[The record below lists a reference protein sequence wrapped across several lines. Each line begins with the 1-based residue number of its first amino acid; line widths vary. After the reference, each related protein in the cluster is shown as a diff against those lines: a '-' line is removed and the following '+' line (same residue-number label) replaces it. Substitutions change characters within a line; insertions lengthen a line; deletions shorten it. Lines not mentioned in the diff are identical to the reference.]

1 MMEIFE
7 HNLSDRKRKKLYNK
21 RTHEVSNRLIK
32 TTEKAGLI
40 YQRLKMRKNLFEK
53 KAKDLIEP

>member
-21 RTHEVSNRLIK
+21 RTHEVSNRFFK

-40 YQRLKMRKNLFEK
+40 YQRFKMRKNLFEK
-53 KAKDLIEP
+53 KAKNLIEP

>member
-7 HNLSDRKRKKLYNK
+7 HNLSDRKRKKLHNK
-21 RTHEVSNRLIK
+21 RTHEVSNRLFK

-40 YQRLKMRKNLFEK
+40 YQRLKMRKNRFEK
-53 KAKDLIEP
+53 KAKNLIEP

>member
-1 MMEIFE
+1 MMETFQ

-21 RTHEVSNRLIK
+21 ITHEISNRLFK

-40 YQRLKMRKNLFEK
+40 YQSLKMRKNLFEK
-53 KAKDLIEP
+53 KAKNLIEP